1 MIRLFRVIRVLFSL
15 IFGKMP
21 GRSGPLDARKDMQ
34 IFGRKVPLAWLQ
46 LSFQKAR
53 LLTAVA
59 GITFAAVLMFMQFG
73 FQEALFSTTT
83 TIHRSIRGDLF
94 LISKQSENLFSSR
107 QFSRR
112 ILYQTLSHEAVA
124 SASPIYIGILPWKNP
139 WTKKE
144 RAIFIIGLE
153 PNATLLEVKG
163 VRENFARVQ
172 TEDTVLFDSLSRP
185 EFGDVAQ
192 SLARGERVEAEVN
205 KRRVEVRGLFELG
218 ASFAADGNLLTT
230 DLNFQRLFSRDAG
243 QIDFGVLSLADGA
256 DLKTAQR
263 TIEKTLPEDVRVL
276 TKDEFVEFERSY
288 WESATAIGFVFNFG
302 AILGLVVG
310 VIITY
315 QVLYT
320 DVVNHLPEYA
330 TLKAMGYT
338 NNYLTRVV
346 LEESVI
352 LSVLGFLPGLVAA
365 LVLYALAS
373 AGSGLPIEMTAGR
386 IALVFFLT
394 VLMCFTS
401 GLLAMRKLKHA
412 DPADIF

>member
-1 MIRLFRVIRVLFSL
+1 MIQAIR
-15 IFGKMP
+15 
-21 GRSGPLDARKDMQ
+21 
-34 IFGRKVPLAWLQ
+34 RKVPLAWLQ
-46 LSFQKAR
+46 LSFQKTR

-94 LISKQSENLFSSR
+94 LISTQSENLFSSR

-112 ILYQTLSHEAVA
+112 ILYQTLN
-124 SASPIYIGILPWKNP
+124 SASVAEAAPIYIGILPWKNP

-144 RAIFIIGLE
+144 RAIFIMGFE
-153 PNATLLEVKG
+153 PNSKLLEVKG
-163 VRENFARVQ
+163 VAENFGRVNG
-172 TEDTVLFDSLSRP
+172 EDTVLFDSLSRP
-185 EFGDVAQ
+185 EFGEVAA

-205 KRRVEVRGLFELG
+205 KRKVEVRGLFELG

-230 DLNFQRLFSRDAG
+230 DLNFQRLFSRPAG
-243 QIDFGVLSLADGA
+243 EIDFGVLKLVEGA
-256 DLKTAQR
+256 NLENAKAEIAQ
-263 TIEKTLPEDVRVL
+263 KLPNDVRVL
-276 TKDEFVEFERSY
+276 TKEEFVEFERAY

-310 VIITY
+310 IIITY

-346 LEESVI
+346 LEESII
-352 LSVLGFLPGLVAA
+352 LSVLGFVPGLIVALA
-365 LVLYALAS
+365 LYALAS
-373 AGSGLPIEMTAGR
+373 SGSGLPIEMTLGR
-386 IALVFFLT
+386 VALVFFLT
-394 VLMCFTS
+394 VMMCFIS
-401 GLLAMRKLKHA
+401 GLLAMRKLKAA

>member
-1 MIRLFRVIRVLFSL
+1 MYSRI
-15 IFGKMP
+15 
-21 GRSGPLDARKDMQ
+21 
-34 IFGRKVPLAWLQ
+34 PLAWLQ
-46 LSFQKAR
+46 LSFQKTR
-53 LLTAVA
+53 LLTALA

-94 LISKQSENLFSSR
+94 LISTQSENLFSSR

-112 ILYQTLSHEAVA
+112 ILYGAQNHPQIERAA
-124 SASPIYIGILPWKNP
+124 PIYIGILPWKNP

-144 RAIFIIGLE
+144 RAIFIMGFE

-163 VRENFARVQ
+163 VRENFARAVG
-172 TEDTVLFDSLSRP
+172 EDAVLFDTLSRP
-185 EFGDVAQ
+185 EFGEVAAA
-192 SLARGERVEAEVN
+192 LARGERVEAEVN
-205 KRRVEVRGLFELG
+205 KRKVEVRGLFELG
-218 ASFAADGNLLTT
+218 ASFAADGNILTT

-243 QIDFGVLSLADGA
+243 EIDFGVLSLREGA
-256 DLKTAQR
+256 DVPAVKAE
-263 TIEKTLPEDVRVL
+263 IEKTLPKDVRIF
-276 TKDEFVEFERSY
+276 TKQEFVDFERSY

-310 VIITY
+310 IIITY

-338 NNYLTRVV
+338 NSYLTRVV
-346 LEESVI
+346 LEESLI
-352 LSVLGFLPGLVAA
+352 LSVLGFVPALVAA
-365 LVLYALAS
+365 VVLYALAT
-373 AGSGLPIEMTAGR
+373 AGSGLAIEMTVGR
-386 IALVFFLT
+386 VALVFALT

>member
-1 MIRLFRVIRVLFSL
+1 MFEKI
-15 IFGKMP
+15 
-21 GRSGPLDARKDMQ
+21 
-34 IFGRKVPLAWLQ
+34 PLAWLQ
-46 LSFQKAR
+46 LTFQKAR

-83 TIHRSIRGDLF
+83 TIHKSIRGDLF
-94 LISKQSENLFSSR
+94 LISTQSENLFSSR

-112 ILYQTLSHEAVA
+112 ILYQTLNNQNIA

-139 WTKKE
+139 WTNKE
-144 RAIFIIGLE
+144 RAIFIMGFE
-153 PNATLLEVKG
+153 PNSTLLEIKG
-163 VRENFARVQ
+163 IKENFGSVTA
-172 TEDTVLFDSLSRP
+172 EDTVLFDTLSRP
-185 EFGDVAQ
+185 EFGDVEANFKK
-192 SLARGERVEAEVN
+192 GERVQAEVN
-205 KRRVEVRGLFELG
+205 KRKVEVRGFFELG
-218 ASFAADGNLLTT
+218 ASFAADGNLITT
-230 DLNFQRLFSRDAG
+230 DLNFQRLFKRELG
-243 QIDFGVLSLADGA
+243 QIDFGVLSLAEGA
-256 DLKTAQR
+256 NLETAKAEVEQ
-263 TIEKTLPEDVRVL
+263 TLPKDVRVL
-276 TKDEFVEFERSY
+276 TKDEFVQFERAY

-338 NNYLTRVV
+338 NGYLTRVV
-346 LEESVI
+346 LEESLI
-352 LSVLGFLPGLVAA
+352 LSLLGFMPA
-365 LVLYALAS
+365 LVTALALYALAT

-386 IALVFFLT
+386 GVLVFVLT
-394 VLMCFTS
+394 VVMCFVS
-401 GLLAMRKLKHA
+401 GLLAMRKLKQA